1 MRLSEAISYCAGIER
16 TIAEIYQAFAERW
29 PQPPVGNLWQQMAT
43 DEINHATLLE
53 NAARLPAAERDDPG
67 LTTEKL
73 VELRDAVCARLFAP
87 EMSLDD
93 AFAAALDL
101 EQLELDN
108 VYRRLLALSSDD
120 SRMSTTFRA
129 ALGQVDRHESTL
141 LSAVEKHASDPKLLE
156 RAARVR
162 RRMLQHG
169 AEQS

>member
-29 PQPPVGNLWQQMAT
+29 LAPPVGALWRQMAT

-53 NAARLPAAERDDPG
+53 HAGRLPTAERDDPG
-67 LTTEKL
+67 LTIGKL
-73 VELRDAVCARLFAP
+73 VALREAVCARFPAP
-87 EMSLDD
+87 DMSLDD

-108 VYRRLLALSSDD
+108 VYRRLLGLTGDD

-156 RAARVR
+156 RAALER
-162 RRMLQHG
+162 RRMLRHG
-169 AEQS
+169 GAPS